1 MAQQVEIFNIEFGD
15 TIQSI
20 ERLKAELKE
29 TRKLFE
35 AAKPNTAE
43 FTKYSNEVKRLDS
56 TIKTLNGATK
66 DNINA
71 LGGIN
76 NAAKFASGSYGELK
90 QKIEQQKKALLELN
104 VESEDFAKTQESL
117 IELQNKRIEIEKKI
131 PSLFQERIKGAIDE
145 SNSLKQL
152 RIDLKAA
159 QAAALNGDGAAAK
172 KVAELKDKIDDLKDS
187 TKSLQG
193 SGVERLNTSM
203 ALLTEGFANFDSEKL
218 STGFKGI
225 GAAMSAI
232 PIVLLIEGIKALI
245 DNFDEIVAYAKKL
258 TGGFNEAER
267 QVTKLTKAIEQQ
279 TFANKALATQYE
291 NQIALLTAQGA
302 SEKELTEA
310 KKKKL
315 QVDLIEAENQLKLN
329 SAKAA
334 AILLNDN
341 VTESYERMSAN
352 LLKKLGRDKEAALY
366 EKALNNDKKE
376 RAKEEIQAA
385 QDAAIQVSKL
395 KNDLLV
401 LDAEY
406 NKKQAENAKKLVED
420 KKKILEEEADAWW
433 AKTVA
438 EQEAEHELY
447 LKLTAQQEQL
457 EKSYIDSLNY
467 ILEQERLYNEQ
478 RLQNNVDAA
487 KTKLLVEE
495 RTGGDI
501 LAAKLELL
509 KAEEEQELAAVE
521 DNEIKKAEIR
531 ERYRQ
536 QETQAKLASAQSDL
550 QVAQGLTNSLAELSD
565 AYYTVQRSNL
575 EKGTQEDRD
584 AAEDQFNTRKALSIV
599 TTLINGAVA
608 VVNAFATL
616 PFYANVA
623 AAAAVGITTTANVA
637 KIASQKFEYYDGGYT
652 GEGNPKDV
660 STNLGTK
667 DYTYHKDEYVIPSK
681 VLNTPQGSLMASQLE
696 AMRKGITPSGISG
709 FYDGG
714 FTNRSASRQVQNDAN
729 MQSTLMQFMSNIPAP
744 VVKVTDINRVNKS
757 SEVSVNVANL

>member
-1 MAQQVEIFNIEFGD
+1 MANQVPIFEFDFADAVQNISKLKESIKDLKKNIEGVH
-15 TIQSI
+15 
-20 ERLKAELKE
+20 
-29 TRKLFE
+29 
-35 AAKPNTAE
+35 PNSAE
-43 FTKYSNEVKRLDS
+43 FANYANQLKVAQSQL
-56 TIKTLNGATK
+56 KTLTNVTK
-66 DNINA
+66 ENQNA

-90 QKIEQQKKALLELN
+90 QKIEAQKKALLELN

-145 SNSLKQL
+145 SNALKEL
-152 RIDLKAA
+152 TVELKAA
-159 QAAALNGDGAAAK
+159 KAAALNGDGAAAQR
-172 KVAELKDKIDDLKDS
+172 VAELQDKIDDLKDS

-193 SGVERLNTSM
+193 TGVERLNASM
-203 ALLTEGFANFDSEKL
+203 ALLTESFMNLDLDKAKQ
-218 STGFKGI
+218 GFKTLGT
-225 GAAMSAI
+225 AMSAI
-232 PIVLLIEGIKALI
+232 PLILLIEGIKALYE
-245 DNFDEIVAYAKKL
+245 NFDKIVEFAKKL
-258 TGGFNEAER
+258 TGGFNEAEK
-267 QVTKLTKAIEQQ
+267 QVTKLTQAIEAQ
-279 TFANKALATQYE
+279 TFANKALSTQYE

-329 SAKAA
+329 SAKVA

-406 NKKQAENAKKLVED
+406 NKKQAENAKKSVED
-420 KKKILEEEADAWW
+420 KKKIWQEEADAWW
-433 AKTVA
+433 AKTVE
-438 EQEAEHELY
+438 EQQAEHELY

-457 EKSYIDSLNY
+457 EKSYVDSLNY
-467 ILEQERLYNEQ
+467 ILEQEKLYNEQ
-478 RLQNNVDAA
+478 RLQNNIDAA

-536 QETQAKLASAQSDL
+536 QETQAKLQAAQSDL
-550 QVAQGLTNSLAELSD
+550 QVAQGLTASLSELSD

-575 EKGTQEDRD
+575 EKGSQEDRD

-599 TTLINGAVA
+599 TTLINGAAA

-637 KIASQKFEYYDGGYT
+637 KIASQKFEYFEGGFT
-652 GEGNPKDV
+652 KQGDPRGEAESIGNAQFH
-660 STNLGTK
+660 N
-667 DYTYHKDEYVIPSK
+667 DEYVVPSK
-681 VLNTPQGSLMASQLE
+681 VKNKSEAVPHIIALE

-714 FTNRSASRQVQNDAN
+714 FTNRSASRQVQSEAN
-729 MQSTLMQFMSNIPAP
+729 MQSTLMQFMSQIPAP
-744 VVKVTDINRVNKS
+744 VVKVTDINRLNKS
-757 SEVSVNVANL
+757 TEVSVNVANL

>member
-90 QKIEQQKKALLELN
+90 QKIDQQKKALLELN
-104 VESEDFAKTQESL
+104 VESADFAKTQESL

-334 AILLNDN
+334 AILLNDS

-385 QDAAIQVSKL
+385 QDAAILVSKL

-406 NKKQAENAKKLVED
+406 NKKQSENAKK
-420 KKKILEEEADAWW
+420 
-433 AKTVA
+433 
-438 EQEAEHELY
+438 
-447 LKLTAQQEQL
+447 
-457 EKSYIDSLNY
+457 
-467 ILEQERLYNEQ
+467 
-478 RLQNNVDAA
+478 AA
-487 KTKLLVEE
+487 EE
-495 RTGGDI
+495 R
-501 LAAKLELL
+501 
-509 KAEEEQELAAVE
+509 AAVNKDLIKQIE
-521 DNEIKKAEIR
+521 DQEISLIKNDEEREFAKAVLDNERAIKAIEESKANNEIKNKALIEQGLVFQAQLKAINDKAAADKKAADEKALEEKKAADKAALDLKNADKLAGAELAVEKNQKDLQAKIDLLTVQR
-531 ERYRQ
+531 DIDLQNEALTANEKLLIQQKYSNDVNALRDADLEKEKQRKQ
-536 QETQAKLASAQSDL
+536 QETQAKLAAAQSDL

-584 AAEDQFNTRKALSIV
+584 AAEDQFNTRRAI
-599 TTLINGAVA
+599 
-608 VVNAFATL
+608 
-616 PFYANVA
+616 P
-623 AAAAVGITTTANVA
+623 IT
-637 KIASQKFEYYDGGYT
+637 
-652 GEGNPKDV
+652 
-660 STNLGTK
+660 
-667 DYTYHKDEYVIPSK
+667 
-681 VLNTPQGSLMASQLE
+681 
-696 AMRKGITPSGISG
+696 R
-709 FYDGG
+709 
-714 FTNRSASRQVQNDAN
+714 R
-729 MQSTLMQFMSNIPAP
+729 
-744 VVKVTDINRVNKS
+744 
-757 SEVSVNVANL
+757 

>member
-1 MAQQVEIFNIEFGD
+1 MANQVPIFEFDFADAVQNIAKLKESIKDLKKNIEGVH
-15 TIQSI
+15 
-20 ERLKAELKE
+20 
-29 TRKLFE
+29 
-35 AAKPNTAE
+35 PNSAE
-43 FTKYSNEVKRLDS
+43 FANYANQLKVAQSQL
-56 TIKTLNGATK
+56 KTLTNVTK
-66 DNINA
+66 DNQNA

-76 NAAKFASGSYGELK
+76 QAAKFASGSYGELK

-117 IELQNKRIEIEKKI
+117 IDLQNKRIEIEKKI

-172 KVAELKDKIDDLKDS
+172 RVAELKDKIDDLKDS

-203 ALLTEGFANFDSEKL
+203 ALLTEGFANFDADKVK
-218 STGFKGI
+218 TGFSGI

-245 DNFDEIVAYAKKL
+245 DNFDEIVAFAKKL

-267 QVTKLTKAIEQQ
+267 QVTKLTKAIEAQ
-279 TFANKALATQYE
+279 TFVNKALATQYE

-315 QVDLIEAENQLKLN
+315 KVDLIEAENQLKLN

-334 AILLNDN
+334 AVLLNDN
-341 VTESYERMSAN
+341 VVESYERMSAN
-352 LLKKLGRDKEAALY
+352 LLKKLGKDKEAALY
-366 EKALNNDKKE
+366 EMALNREKKE
-376 RAKEEIQAA
+376 RYKEEIQAA

-401 LDAEY
+401 LDAETH
-406 NKKQAENAKKLVED
+406 KKEVDNAEEAAKKKNDIEKEKYRQSVED
-420 KKKILEEEADAWW
+420 YNNYIKTMEEMTKSEAETENNIRKSTADVQLKILEQIKEAKEQKLQDDIFY
-433 AKTVA
+433 AKG
-438 EQEAEHELY
+438 EL
-447 LKLTAQQEQL
+447 
-457 EKSYIDSLNY
+457 
-467 ILEQERLYNEQ
+467 
-478 RLQNNVDAA
+478 
-487 KTKLLVEE
+487 LLAE

-501 LAAKLELL
+501 LAAKLALL
-509 KAEEEQELAAVE
+509 QAEKQQELENTELTEAQKF
-521 DNEIKKAEIR
+521 EIT
-531 ERYRQ
+531 ERYRAL
-536 QETQAKLASAQSDL
+536 ETQAKLQSAQSDL
-550 QVAQGLTNSLAELSD
+550 QVAQGLTASLSELSD

-575 EKGTQEDRD
+575 EKGSQEDRD

-599 TTLINGAVA
+599 TTLINGAAA

-623 AAAAVGITTTANVA
+623 AAAAVGVTTTANVA
-637 KIASQKFEYYDGGYT
+637 KIASQKFEYFDGGFT
-652 GEGNPKDV
+652 KQGDPRGEAESIGNAQFH
-660 STNLGTK
+660 N
-667 DYTYHKDEYVIPSK
+667 DEYVVPSK
-681 VLNTPQGSLMASQLE
+681 VKNKSEAVPHIIALE

-714 FTNRSASRQVQNDAN
+714 FTNRSASRQVQNEAS

-757 SEVSVNVANL
+757 TEVSVNVANL